1 MDLPRFA
8 PKAEPQLLSGIYQ
21 TTKHCGMKIFV
32 AVLMQYSLVPPTS
45 LLKSKQKGRA
55 MPDQIISYT
64 KISQFCQQNFWRTEI
79 GGYKSK
85 EQYAGKIGKF
95 SLEKCLSESCSLP
108 YLTLQRWKHL
118 NRIVINFAHMKTAER
133 LQSCVLNQKH
143 SYVDNEQ
150 NIEQN
155 G

>member
-55 MPDQIISYT
+55 MPD
-64 KISQFCQQNFWRTEI
+64 
-79 GGYKSK
+79 
-85 EQYAGKIGKF
+85 
-95 SLEKCLSESCSLP
+95 
-108 YLTLQRWKHL
+108 
-118 NRIVINFAHMKTAER
+118 
-133 LQSCVLNQKH
+133 
-143 SYVDNEQ
+143 
-150 NIEQN
+150 
-155 G
+155 